1 MMRGV
6 DAKILMRMRSFG
18 CPRLEGKRVRKRRR
32 RRRRRKKN

>member
-6 DAKILMRMRSFG
+6 DAKILLRMRRIG
-18 CPRLEGKRVRKRRR
+18 CPRLEGKRARRRR